1 MTRTDDRRDEFWWA
15 DPALRALLESDPAA
29 AGRSLG
35 LDVPADAPA
44 RALVE
49 AARVLSVIWQDGR
62 VVAKRDFALSPD
74 DEGLLFGRGVWES
87 TRTFAGWPWLWESHL
102 DRLRHTAKLLD
113 LYVDPARLPA
123 ADEVARYVRG
133 LTGMDVVIRLNA
145 SAGGRGRPGTVWMS
159 AALPPPPIRSVR
171 LQTIPSPVPRGQ
183 PYLVWKTFQ
192 YATRLRV
199 GLSAAPGFD
208 STLLVDDRDRVQE
221 AAHAN
226 LFVRTGDGWAT
237 PAFDGGLLPGT
248 LRRHLLEAAPVSIAE
263 RVILK
268 LELGAVVEAF
278 VTNSNVGIVP
288 VTRIDDRH
296 LPIGEETRRLA
307 LWLQPESL
315 LNPRPLVAA
324 LA

>member
-1 MTRTDDRRDEFWWA
+1 MTRTDDRHDEFWWA
-15 DPALRALLESDPAA
+15 EPALKALLESDPAA

-44 RALVE
+44 QALVE
-49 AARVLSVIWQDGR
+49 AAQVLSVIWQDGR

-102 DRLRHTAKLLD
+102 ERLCHTARLLD
-113 LYVDPARLPA
+113 LFVDPARLPR
-123 ADEVARYVRG
+123 ADVVARFVRG
-133 LTGMDVVIRLNA
+133 LTGMDVVVRLNA

-159 AALPPPPIRSVR
+159 AAPPPPPITSVR
-171 LQTIPSPVPRGQ
+171 LQTLRSPVPKGQ

-208 STLLVDDRDRVQE
+208 STLLVDERDRLQE

-226 LFVRTGDGWAT
+226 LFVRTEEGWAT
-237 PAFDGGLLPGT
+237 PECDGGLLPGT
-248 LRRHLLEAAPVSIAE
+248 LRRHLLESAPASIAE
-263 RVILK
+263 RAILK
-268 LELGAVVEAF
+268 AELSGVVEAF

-288 VTRIDDRH
+288 VTRIDDH
-296 LPIGEETRRLA
+296 HFPIGEETRRLA
-307 LWLQPESL
+307 RWLQPESL

-324 LA
+324 LV